1 LRERSDAT
9 VGLPARLP
17 GMTRAPEPGA
27 AAPRSAVRRLAPLV
41 ALVAILVLFFALR
54 LDRYVS
60 FATLR
65 DNRAVVTGFVADH
78 AALAPLLF
86 IALYIV
92 TIAASLPIGAVL
104 SVCGG
109 FLFGSIPGTLYVLVG
124 ATVGATALFLAART
138 AIGDGLKRRMG
149 ATGERLARD
158 LEGNAFSYLL
168 VLRLVPLFPF
178 VVVNLVPALV
188 GIKLGT
194 YVAATF
200 LGIIPASF
208 VYVSIGSGLGALLE
222 RGETP
227 DLSVIFSTDVLV
239 PLLGLAL
246 LALIPVVY
254 RRVKAKRPA

>member
-1 LRERSDAT
+1 
-9 VGLPARLP
+9 
-17 GMTRAPEPGA
+17 MTIAPDPGA
-27 AAPRSAVRRLAPLV
+27 APRRSLVRRLAPLA
-41 ALVAILVLFFALR
+41 ALGLILLLFFAFR

-60 FATLR
+60 FSALR
-65 DNRAVVTGFVADH
+65 DNRATVTGFVGAH
-78 AALAPLLF
+78 PVLAPLLF
-86 IALYIV
+86 IALYIL

-109 FLFGSIPGTLYVLVG
+109 FLFGTALGTLYVLIG
-124 ATVGATALFLAART
+124 ATSGATALFLAAQT
-138 AIGDGLKRRMG
+138 AIGDSLKRRMG
-149 ATGERLARD
+149 STGERLARD

-178 VVVNLVPALV
+178 VLVNLVPALV
-188 GIKLGT
+188 GIRLRT

-227 DLSVIFSTDVLV
+227 DLSTIFSRDVLV
-239 PLLGLAL
+239 PLLGLAT

-254 RRVKAKRPA
+254 RRFKTKQPA